1 MKLFAFDSE
10 KKEKLLKERNI
21 DLEVIVSMIES
32 WDFIDIRKVPS
43 RTDQNMFVLL
53 YDWYI
58 CCVPF
63 VEDSTKIFLKTA
75 YFSRKMMKI
84 YLK

>member
-1 MKLFAFDSE
+1 MKLFAFDNE
-10 KKEKLLKERNI
+10 KKEKLIKERNI
-21 DLEVIVSMIES
+21 DLEVIVNMIEA

-43 RTDQNMFVLL
+43 RPDQNMFVLL

-63 VEDSTKIFLKTA
+63 VEDNSKIFLKTA